1 MAASE
6 DERKVSVNHT
16 RPADI
21 RFTAGQQNAGQIN
34 NVARDQ
40 YLQAIYQQRE
50 SFLREVASSRTRA
63 KRLFWLGFLMF
74 AVGGGAFAWMV
85 IRFIS
90 RINELDPAEQP
101 PVSELWGE
109 QVGGI
114 PVGLIGWAVAAVGM
128 LTMIVGVVLHVI
140 ATSRQRRTVSQPVI
154 PPEWWGAHQSYPPR

>member
-1 MAASE
+1 MN
-6 DERKVSVNHT
+6 RN

-21 RFTAGQQNAGQIN
+21 RFTAGQQNADQIN

-63 KRLFWLGFLMF
+63 KRLFWIGFLLF

-90 RINELDPAEQP
+90 RINELDPAQQP
-101 PVSELWGE
+101 SATEVWGE

-114 PVGLIGWAVAAVGM
+114 PLGLIGWAVAAVGM
-128 LTMIVGVVLHVI
+128 LTMIVGIVLHVI

-154 PPEWWGAHQSYPPR
+154 PLEWWGAFPSHPQR